1 MRSPAF
7 VTAAFGWG
15 KADIEAD
22 RSKVTEGCRNGS
34 ISDTR
39 TGHRTLRERCI
50 QRGRES
56 NHCLIFVEVRKRS
69 LEDTKKYN

>member
-7 VTAAFGWG
+7 VTVAFGWG

-22 RSKVTEGCRNGS
+22 RSKVTEDCRNGS

-39 TGHRTLRERCI
+39 TGHRTLRGDASSEAENQI
-50 QRGRES
+50 
-56 NHCLIFVEVRKRS
+56 IV
-69 LEDTKKYN
+69 